1 MIQDIGTHQFANEY
15 APVPPEPDSYLL
27 CYRGREILMR
37 QNSRGEVEFPRF
49 RDLDQEGSLLCEEYS
64 YLFSI
69 DQERFYLGRN
79 MGGEA
84 LSGFSME
91 NLEIFR
97 TAEPQHLAFAGI
109 TGAQL
114 YRWYKNHKFCGN
126 CGEAMEPD
134 QKERMLYCS
143 ACHNREY
150 PKIMP
155 AVIVGVIHKNR
166 LLLSKYAKRDFKRYA
181 LIAGFAEIG
190 ETLEET
196 VRREVM
202 EEVGLR
208 VKNLRY
214 YKSQPWPFTD
224 TLLAGFFADLEGDEE
239 ITLDREEL
247 AMAEWFEREEIPV
260 TERTRSLTNE
270 MILEF
275 KEGRIR

>member
-15 APVPPEPDSYLL
+15 TPVPPEPDSYLL

-37 QNSRGEVEFPRF
+37 QTSDGNLEFPRF
-49 RDLDQEGSLLCEEYS
+49 RDLNQEGSRFYEEYI

-69 DQERFYLGRN
+69 DRERFYLGMN
-79 MGGEA
+79 IAGA
-84 LSGFSME
+84 LSGFTME

-114 YRWYKNHKFCGN
+114 YRWYKNHRFCGN
-126 CGEAMEPD
+126 CGEAMEPA
-134 QKERMLYCS
+134 QKERMLCCS

-155 AVIVGVIHKNR
+155 AVIVGVTHGNR
-166 LLLSKYAKRDFKRYA
+166 LLMSKYANRDFKRYA

-196 VRREVM
+196 VHREVM

-214 YKSQPWPFTD
+214 YKSQPWSFSD
-224 TLLAGFFADLEGDEE
+224 TLLAGFFAELDGDEE
-239 ITLDREEL
+239 ITLDEEEL
-247 AMAEWFEREEIPV
+247 AVAEWFEREEIPV
-260 TERTRSLTNE
+260 TEKSRSLTNE
-270 MILEF
+270 MILGF